1 MSELLTSPQPL
12 AASIRKTLPKV
23 KRQKVRI
30 SLDVSPE
37 LNVKL
42 DELSLKIQGSRSDVL
57 RRALVLMDVAVRARD
72 EGHKLGVVDKN
83 QPLLTEIVGI

>member
-1 MSELLTSPQPL
+1 MLETPKITQ
-12 AASIRKTLPKV
+12 PKV
-23 KRQKVRI
+23 KREKVRL

-37 LNVKL
+37 LNMKL

-57 RRALVLMDVAVRARD
+57 RRALVLMDIAVRARD

>member
-1 MSELLTSPQPL
+1 MLETPE
-12 AASIRKTLPKV
+12 ITLPKI
-23 KRQKVRI
+23 KREKVRL

-37 LNVKL
+37 LNMKL

>member
-1 MSELLTSPQPL
+1 MIN
-12 AASIRKTLPKV
+12 ASTRT
-23 KRQKVRI
+23 RRERVRL

-37 LNVKL
+37 LNQKL
-42 DELSLKIQGSRSDVL
+42 DELSEKIHGSRSDVL
-57 RRALVLMDVAVRARD
+57 RRAIVLMDVAVRARD

>member
-1 MSELLTSPQPL
+1 MLETPKITQ
-12 AASIRKTLPKV
+12 PKV
-23 KRQKVRI
+23 KRAKVRL

-37 LNVKL
+37 LNMKL

-57 RRALVLMDVAVRARD
+57 RRALVLMDIAVRARD

>member
-1 MSELLTSPQPL
+1 MPETLEVPQGATAP
-12 AASIRKTLPKV
+12 RKKLSSRLP
-23 KRQKVRI
+23 RERVRL

-37 LNVKL
+37 LDQKL
-42 DELSLKIQGSRSDVL
+42 DELSEKIHGSRSDVL

-72 EGHKLGVVDKN
+72 EGHKLGVVGKD